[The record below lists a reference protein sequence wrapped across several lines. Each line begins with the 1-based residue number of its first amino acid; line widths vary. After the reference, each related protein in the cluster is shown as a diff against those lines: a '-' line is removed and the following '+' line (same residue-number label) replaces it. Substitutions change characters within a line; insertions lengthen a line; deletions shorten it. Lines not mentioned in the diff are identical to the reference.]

1 MENILFKIAE
11 IGKSGKKAALCI
23 IVDTKGSSPRKAG
36 SKMIVF
42 DDKTIEG
49 TIGGGSLEFKVM
61 DDAQKV
67 ITDNKPQKFI
77 YNLEEDLSMHCGGTA
92 EVYIEPLLPNSNLYI
107 FGAGH
112 IGKAL
117 AKYASDFGFHIIL
130 IDHRKEITDG
140 IDIHNTQLIREDY
153 IIAAQK
159 LEFSADDL
167 IVIVTP
173 KHAFDEEVLAVCAKK
188 TFGYLGMIGSKT
200 KIALARKRLME
211 EKVLTEQELDKVD
224 MPIGI
229 KFNAQ
234 TPEEIAI
241 SILAKLIDVRNTA
254 KKK

>member
-1 MENILFKIAE
+1 VEDILFKIAE
-11 IGKSGKKAALCI
+11 IRKSGKKAALCI
-23 IVDTKGSSPRKAG
+23 IVETKGSSPRKAG
-36 SKMIVF
+36 SKMIVYE
-42 DDKTIEG
+42 DKTIEG

-67 ITDNKPQKFI
+67 ISVNKPQKFI
-77 YNLEEDLSMHCGGTA
+77 YDLNEDLSMHCGGTT
-92 EVYIEPLLPNSNLYI
+92 EVYIEPVVPNSNLYI

-117 AKYASDFGFHIIL
+117 AKYASDFGFNVII
-130 IDHRKEITDG
+130 IDQRKEIMDG
-140 IDIHNTQLIREDY
+140 LDIHQTQLIREDY
-153 IIAAQK
+153 IAAAQK
-159 LEFSADDL
+159 LEFSFNDF

-200 KIALARKRLME
+200 KITLARKRFVE
-211 EKVLTEQELDKVD
+211 EKILTEQELNKVD

-254 KKK
+254 NK